1 MLTKKICVFGTA
13 VWFACAG
20 IAIPQEGQYI
30 QQNGKTYY
38 ETRQKI
44 LRPVQETRYEERER
58 TVYREEY
65 STAIEES
72 QRVVHVPVT
81 EYRWEAKW
89 HGRWNPF
96 VQPYMAYRLVPR
108 TTWEPRAET
117 VRVPVT
123 QRNLV
128 PERVVEHIPV
138 TSRHMVEEEV
148 IRRTAVLNPP
158 AGTRLGS
165 DPFAGET
172 RVVRRPVIGG
182 VSELKS
188 DPPRSA
194 SGSEWRS
201 VDTVRR

>member
-1 MLTKKICVFGTA
+1 MLTKKICLLAATILL
-13 VWFACAG
+13 ACFNVA
-20 IAIPQEGQYI
+20 APQDGQYVTRD
-30 QQNGKTYY
+30 GKTYY

-44 LRPVQETRYEERER
+44 MRPVQQTTYEERER
-58 TVYREEY
+58 TVYREQY
-65 STAIEES
+65 TTTVEES
-72 QRVVHVPVT
+72 QRVIHLPVT
-81 EYRWEAKW
+81 EYRWEAQW

-96 VQPYMAYRLVPR
+96 VQPYLAYRLVPR

-128 PERVVEHIPV
+128 PARVVERIPV
-138 TSRHMVEEEV
+138 TSRQMVEEEV

-158 AGTRLGS
+158 TGVRRAN
-165 DPFAGET
+165 DPFATGES

-188 DPPRSA
+188 DPPRA
-194 SGSEWRS
+194 ANGSEWRS
-201 VDTVRR
+201 VVR